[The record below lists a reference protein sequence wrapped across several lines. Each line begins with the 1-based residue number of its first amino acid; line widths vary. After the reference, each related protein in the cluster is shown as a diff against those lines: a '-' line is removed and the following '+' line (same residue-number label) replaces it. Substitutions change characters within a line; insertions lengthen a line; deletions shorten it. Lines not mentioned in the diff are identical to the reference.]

1 MSVNLNVLN
10 AECFSVLGTDPKPL
24 QKDNSITVFA
34 LLNHLNFLEI
44 KTLWVNVSEFILKFT
59 NSGFGKIGKR
69 VGDI

>member
-10 AECFSVLGTDPKPL
+10 AGCFSVLGTDPKPL

-44 KTLWVNVSEFILKFT
+44 KTFWVNVSEFILKFT

-69 VGDI
+69 VGDT